1 METIKNTIQQLMRQW
16 QTRQLTQPEADPQAL
31 LKKLVAKKDLS
42 HVGIAYFR
50 NGILGLK
57 VDSSTRLYSL
67 SLQKEQLLA
76 KLRTYAKTP
85 VKDIH
90 FSIGEIK

>member
-1 METIKNTIQQLMRQW
+1 METIKDTIQQLMRQW
-16 QTRQLTQPEADPQAL
+16 QARQLAQPEADPQTL
-31 LKKLVAKKDLS
+31 LRKIIAKKDLS
-42 HVGIAYFR
+42 HVGVAYFR

-57 VDSSTRLYSL
+57 IDSSTRLYSL

-76 KLRTYAKTP
+76 KLRAYSKTT